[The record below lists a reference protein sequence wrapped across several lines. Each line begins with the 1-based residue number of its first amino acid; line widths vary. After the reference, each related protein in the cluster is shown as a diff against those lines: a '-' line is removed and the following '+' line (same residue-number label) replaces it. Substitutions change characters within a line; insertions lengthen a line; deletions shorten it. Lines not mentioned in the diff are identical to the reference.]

1 MRRRRV
7 FGMGETVLD
16 IIFKNQQPV
25 GAKAG
30 GSVLNS
36 LISLARAGEEVY
48 FISDIGSDMTGDFI
62 INFLSD
68 NKVNTNYIYR
78 YADGQSPLAL
88 AFLNEKN
95 DASYQFYK
103 PYPPQRQIITP
114 TDLTKD
120 DIVLIASFFAINPA
134 VKPWVDELLQQAR
147 KVGALV
153 YYDPNFRASH
163 ANETGVFD
171 AIFGNMAMADI
182 VRGSD
187 DDFRNILKVEATND
201 IYNNIKNLCPN
212 LIITRNAEG
221 VDLQT
226 PHRQIH
232 IKTPA
237 IQPISTIGAGDNFN
251 AGFIKGLI
259 NLDVDNQNI
268 NQLTADQWEM
278 MINTGILFASE
289 VCQSIDNYISIELG
303 NKIKSNTSSPE
314 KL

>member
-48 FISDIGSDMTGDFI
+48 FISDIGRDMTGDFI
-62 INFLSD
+62 INFLTD
-68 NKVNTNYIYR
+68 NKVNTDYIYR

-103 PYPPQRQIITP
+103 PYPPQRQIIIP
-114 TDLTKD
+114 IDLTKD
-120 DIVLIASFFAINPA
+120 DIVLIASFFAINPI
-134 VKPWVDELLQQAR
+134 VKPWVDQLLRQA
-147 KVGALV
+147 KQVGALV

-163 ANETGVFD
+163 VNETGVFD
-171 AIFGNMAMADI
+171 AIFSNMAMADI

-187 DDFRNILKVEATND
+187 DDFRNILQAGATND
-201 IYNNIKNLCPN
+201 IYNKINHLCSNI
-212 LIITRNAEG
+212 IVTRNAEG

-226 PHRQIH
+226 SDQQTH

-237 IQPISTIGAGDNFN
+237 IQPVSTIGAGDNFN

-259 NLDVDNQNI
+259 NLDVDRDNI
-268 NQLTADQWEM
+268 RQLTVNQWKS
-278 MINTGILFASE
+278 MISTGILFASE
-289 VCQSIDNYISIELG
+289 VCQSLDNYISIELG
-303 NKIKSNTSSPE
+303 NKSKSNTSSPE

>member
-48 FISDIGSDMTGDFI
+48 FISDIGRDMTGDFI
-62 INFLSD
+62 INFLTD
-68 NKVNTNYIYR
+68 NKVNTDYIFR
-78 YADGQSPLAL
+78 YSDGQSPLAL
-88 AFLNEKN
+88 AFLNDKN
-95 DASYQFYK
+95 DAFYQFYK
-103 PYPPQRQIITP
+103 SYPSQRQINTP

-120 DIVLIASFFAINPA
+120 DIVLIASFFAINPI
-134 VKPWVDELLQQAR
+134 VKPWVDELLRQA
-147 KVGALV
+147 KQVGALV

-163 ANETGVFD
+163 ANEEGVFD
-171 AIFGNMAMADI
+171 AIYSNMAMADI
-182 VRGSD
+182 IRGSD
-187 DDFRNILKVEATND
+187 DDFQNIVQLENTTD
-201 IYNNIKNLCPN
+201 IYNKINHLCSN
-212 LIITRNAEG
+212 LIITRNANG

-226 PHRQIH
+226 LHSQIH
-232 IKTPA
+232 IETPA

-268 NQLTADQWEM
+268 NQLTADQWQA

-289 VCQSIDNYISIELG
+289 VCQSLDNYISIELG
-303 NKIKSNTSSPE
+303 NKIKSSTSI
-314 KL
+314 